1 MESYYDGSVPFMV
14 CTQQICVPHPKY
26 PSTRVAIRLP
36 SLGFQFSPAR
46 YHRLMQVIN
55 VFSSQSSKGGND
67 NGTSS
72 IRPWDPADFE
82 GPLSVLSW
90 KGVGHRE
97 ATWER
102 YHGALAGPFLYLL
115 ESPSVQSYKSYHSL
129 LGKKVFNVPPESVGA
144 VKNVLAVCDSSQ
156 LDSKVVESANA
167 LLLRFDNDAA
177 RENWQAR
184 LLGAIY
190 HGSSPAAVAGIIKSG
205 KSGQKDP
212 KEMVTEAAEGHE
224 HQQKMNPAE
233 QETFF
238 LTGVLDELKFIV
250 SNSLDVW

>member
-1 MESYYDGSVPFMV
+1 MV

-90 KGVGHRE
+90 KVLKQ
-97 ATWER
+97 TPCLMSVCLSVFPKL
-102 YHGALAGPFLYLL
+102 ALVAHFA
-115 ESPSVQSYKSYHSL
+115 QR
-129 LGKKVFNVPPESVGA
+129 KKY
-144 VKNVLAVCDSSQ
+144 VL
-156 LDSKVVESANA
+156 
-167 LLLRFDNDAA
+167 
-177 RENWQAR
+177 
-184 LLGAIY
+184 
-190 HGSSPAAVAGIIKSG
+190 
-205 KSGQKDP
+205 P
-212 KEMVTEAAEGHE
+212 KERI
-224 HQQKMNPAE
+224 
-233 QETFF
+233 F
-238 LTGVLDELKFIV
+238 LVWVISLKGRKGG
-250 SNSLDVW
+250 SNHNLSITKDFLHLGLLCF